1 MLMYVLIGLC
11 LVLLG
16 VSGLQFFYL
25 IYVDRMNRERR
36 KYLKTLEKKHSHLA
50 ARLTDAESRVAE
62 QTDLLEKLSPGITE
76 ESWADV
82 IEDR

>member
-16 VSGLQFFYL
+16 VTGLQFSYL
-25 IYVDRMNRERR
+25 AYVDRMNRERR
-36 KYLKTLEKKHSHLA
+36 KYLKTLEDKYSALSTRLA
-50 ARLTDAESRVAE
+50 DAERRVAE
-62 QTDLLEKLSPGITE
+62 QNDLLEQLSPGITE
-76 ESWADV
+76 EIWADV

>member
-11 LVLLG
+11 LVLVG
-16 VSGLQFFYL
+16 IAGLQFTYL
-25 IYVDRMNRERR
+25 AYADRLDGERR
-36 KYLKTLEKKHSHLA
+36 KYLKALEHKYSELA
-50 ARLTDAESRVAE
+50 AKLADAEQKVAE
-62 QTDLLEKLSPGITE
+62 QQELLDAAYPELKE

>member
-16 VSGLQFFYL
+16 VTGLQFTYL
-25 IYVDRMNRERR
+25 AYVDRLNRERR
-36 KYLKTLEKKHSHLA
+36 KYLRSLEAKYSELSRRLA
-50 ARLTDAESRVAE
+50 DAELRVSE
-62 QTDLLEKLSPGITE
+62 QTNLLEQLSPGITE
-76 ESWADV
+76 ETWADV

>member
-25 IYVDRMNRERR
+25 VYVDRMNGERR
-36 KYLKTLEKKHSHLA
+36 KYLKALEKKYSSLS
-50 ARLTDAESRVAE
+50 ARLTEAERRVAE
-62 QTDLLEKLSPGITE
+62 QNELLEQISPGITE
-76 ESWADV
+76 ETWADV

>member
-16 VSGLQFFYL
+16 IAGLQFSYL
-25 IYVDRMNRERR
+25 AYADRMDRERR
-36 KYLKTLEKKHSHLA
+36 KYLKTLETKYADLS
-50 ARLTDAESRVAE
+50 ARLAEAE
-62 QTDLLEKLSPGITE
+62 RQVTEQNELLEQLSPGITE

>member
-16 VSGLQFFYL
+16 IAGLQFSYL
-25 IYVDRMNRERR
+25 AYADRMNRERR
-36 KYLKTLEKKHSHLA
+36 KYLKALEAKHTDLA
-50 ARLTDAESRVAE
+50 ARLADAEHCIAE
-62 QTDLLEKLSPGITE
+62 QNELLEQLSPGITE